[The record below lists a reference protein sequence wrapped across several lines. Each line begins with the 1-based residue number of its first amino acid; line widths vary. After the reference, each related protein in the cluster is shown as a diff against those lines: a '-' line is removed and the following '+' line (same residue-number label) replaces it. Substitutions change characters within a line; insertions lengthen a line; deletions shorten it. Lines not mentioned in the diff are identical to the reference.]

1 MKRFISALALLTF
14 SGAVFS
20 QEHATCKNPEGHSYF
35 FQRGIVQAKESGW
48 TKDKIS
54 SGILTL
60 RKNGS
65 EDYDILY
72 VDATRQVHSTKG
84 EGGVVKLLR
93 AGENEMTF
101 ILFYPGSTI
110 ELYTFLQDDTGKGRL
125 SILTSKGGDSLVPY
139 KQSILVANCSA
150 ITFVK
155 ASN

>member
-1 MKRFISALALLTF
+1 MKRLISVLAPLAF

-20 QEHATCKNPEGHSYF
+20 QELATCKNPEGQSYF

-60 RKNGS
+60 RKISS

-72 VDATRQVHSTKG
+72 VDATKQVHSTKG
-84 EGGVVKLLR
+84 EGGLVKLLR
-93 AGENEMTF
+93 AGGNEMAF

-110 ELYTFLQDDTGKGRL
+110 ELYTFLQDDTGKGRV
-125 SILTSKGGDSLVPY
+125 SILTSKGGDSFVPY
-139 KQSILVANCSA
+139 KQSMFIANCST

-155 ASN
+155 ASS

>member
-1 MKRFISALALLTF
+1 MKRLLSALALFAF
-14 SGAVFS
+14 SSAAFS
-20 QEHATCKNPEGHSYF
+20 QELATCKNPEGHSYF

-60 RKNGS
+60 RKISS

-72 VDATRQVHSTKG
+72 VDATRQVHSPRG

-93 AGENEMTF
+93 AGEQEMTF

-110 ELYTFLQDDTGKGRL
+110 ELYTFVQDDTGKGRV

-139 KQSILVANCSA
+139 KQSILIANCSA
-150 ITFVK
+150 ISFLK
-155 ASN
+155 APN